1 MSAPPTAAVSVYP
14 LMKLS
19 KVFKPKYPAA
29 TAGTAGAAAKNP
41 PRAARFIPSK
51 EPLIRCRPGSM
62 RGLDDTFPASL
73 RKATIEPVNVTPP
86 FPYQYQHRGYTG
98 HETKSIPIRTPR
110 YAVTRCSVVRWSPAV
125 PITLPMLVS
134 TAARPTTE
142 CNAATICG
150 SSVAVMRR
158 PMIAPTVPPIAATPA
173 NCASTS
179 GGKPTA
185 AREARMPEPT
195 PRIPSALP

>member
-1 MSAPPTAAVSVYP
+1 MSHHLFHTTSAPR
-14 LMKLS
+14 LC
-19 KVFKPKYPAA
+19 KP
-29 TAGTAGAAAKNP
+29 
-41 PRAARFIPSK
+41 
-51 EPLIRCRPGSM
+51 
-62 RGLDDTFPASL
+62 
-73 RKATIEPVNVTPP
+73 RK
-86 FPYQYQHRGYTG
+86 
-98 HETKSIPIRTPR
+98 KSIPMRTPR
-110 YAVTRCSVVRWSPAV
+110 YAVTRCSVERWSPAA

-179 GGKPTA
+179 RGKPTA

-195 PRIPSALP
+195 PRIPSALPWRAVACEAKPESEAVTPCSKILIQ